1 MSYIN
6 QVNEWEAKKAMRAS
20 LASALQATNPH
31 FVPGQTCAIAA
42 KNIRIELKRAFPGI
56 KFSVK
61 SKSYSGGC
69 SITVSWIDGPTST
82 QVGEITGKYKAGSFD
97 GMTDC
102 YNYEY
107 SLWKD
112 AFGDANYIFT
122 DREYSDDFITEI
134 IRNIAQ
140 ESHDG
145 ELPTV
150 NDFRKGK
157 LLSIC
162 PSRHCDTWQDLIDRI
177 GVQISKVAK

>member
-6 QVNEWEAKKAMRAS
+6 QVNDWEAKKAMRAS
-20 LASALQATNPH
+20 LASALQAANPYL
-31 FVPGQTCAIAA
+31 VPGQTCAIAA

-61 SKSYSGGC
+61 SKSYSGGD
-69 SITVSWIDGPTST
+69 SITVTWIDGPTSAE
-82 QVGEITGKYKAGSFD
+82 VGEITCKYQAGSLD

-102 YNYEY
+102 YNYEH
-107 SLWKD
+107 SMWKVS
-112 AFGDANYIFT
+112 FGDAKYIFT
-122 DREYSDDFITEI
+122 DRDYSDDFLTEI
-134 IRNIAQ
+134 IKNIACKW
-140 ESHDG
+140 HDG

-150 NDFRKGK
+150 NDFHKGN

-162 PSRHCDTWQDLIDRI
+162 PSRHCDTWQDLIYRT